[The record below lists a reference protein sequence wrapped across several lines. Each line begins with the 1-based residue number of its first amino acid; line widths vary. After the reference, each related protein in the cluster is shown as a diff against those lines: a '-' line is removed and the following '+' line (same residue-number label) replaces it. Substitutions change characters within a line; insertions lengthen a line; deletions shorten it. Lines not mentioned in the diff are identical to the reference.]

1 MNISNENLN
10 LENELLEEIENL
22 LEQFDEVEE
31 IELPDDL
38 ELQELQEANVYSV
51 IATKQD
57 SSRDFTG
64 SADKPNPVGKN
75 RAEIYKRKIY
85 AKTPQDAIAKF
96 KKLQGADSKYI
107 REPRVVKTVPA
118 EKAKTDR
125 LGRKAGRGY
134 MFLKHKDDPKKQF
147 NFGVKSLDK
156 KNAHVRVVTKTDKGL
171 KPGFRNKSG
180 ELEHPY
186 KKLHIKHKDR
196 APIKRAVYTH
206 IGKNFDPENH
216 MDNTPLK
223 YHIGEGK
230 IMEQKIRELID
241 SIESGKSENINSA
254 FTSVMANKVSSK
266 LDSIRQELAAT
277 MFRTETETE
286 QKTEQKLEPEIKN
299 ESEKGL

>member
-1 MNISNENLN
+1 MNISNEN

-57 SSRDFTG
+57 SSRDFR
-64 SADKPNPVGKN
+64 SDANNKPNTIGKN

-118 EKAKTDR
+118 EKAKTDKF
-125 LGRKAGRGY
+125 GRKATPGNI
-134 MFLKHKDDPKKQF
+134 FLKHKDD
-147 NFGVKSLDK
+147 VKNLDK

-186 KKLHIKHKDR
+186 KKLHPKHKDR
-196 APIKRAVYTH
+196 APIKRAVYTN

-216 MDNTPLK
+216 LDNFAHK
-223 YHIGEGK
+223 SIKFHVGEGK
-230 IMEQKIRELID
+230 IMEQKIRDLID
-241 SIESGKSENINSA
+241 NIEIGNADAINAS
-254 FTSVMANKVSSK
+254 FSTVMAEKVSAR
-266 LDSIRQELAAT
+266 LDSLKQEVANVV
-277 MFRTETETE
+277 FKDKIENNE
-286 QKTEQKLEPEIKN
+286 KN
-299 ESEKGL
+299 N

>member
-1 MNISNENLN
+1 MSISNENLN

-57 SSRDFTG
+57 SSRDFH
-64 SADKPNPVGKN
+64 SDANNKPNPVGKN

-118 EKAKTDR
+118 EKAKTDKF
-125 LGRKAGRGY
+125 GRKPTRGSI
-134 MFLKHKDDPKKQF
+134 FLKHKDD
-147 NFGVKSLDK
+147 VKNLDK
-156 KNAHVRVVTKTDKGL
+156 DNAHVRVVTKTDKGL

-196 APIKRAVYTH
+196 APIKRAVYSH
-206 IGKNFDPENH
+206 IGKNFDPDDH
-216 MDNTPLK
+216 IDNTAYK
-223 YHIGEGK
+223 KIKHYVGEEK
-230 IMEQKIRELID
+230 IMEQKIRDLID
-241 SIESGKSENINSA
+241 NIEIGNADAINAS
-254 FTSVMANKVSSK
+254 FSTVMAEKVSAR
-266 LDSIRQELAAT
+266 LDSLKQEVANVI
-277 MFRTETETE
+277 FKDKIENNE
-286 QKTEQKLEPEIKN
+286 KN
-299 ESEKGL
+299 N